1 MTETAMPQK
10 SGKLKLTIEME
21 VNDELM
27 DVVKE
32 SMSKASTKIPEMM
45 RNSEKKE

>member
-1 MTETAMPQK
+1 MTETMMPAK
-10 SGKLKLTIEME
+10 SGKLKMTIELE

-32 SMSKASTKIPEMM
+32 AMSKASTKIPEMM
-45 RNSEKKE
+45 RSSEKKE

>member
-10 SGKLKLTIEME
+10 SGKLKMTIELE

-32 SMSKASTKIPEMM
+32 AMSKAGSKIPEMI
-45 RNSEKKE
+45 RSGEKKE

>member
-1 MTETAMPQK
+1 MTETAMPAK
-10 SGKLKLTIEME
+10 SGKLKLTVEME

-32 SMSKASTKIPEMM
+32 AMSKAGSKIPEMM
-45 RNSEKKE
+45 KGNEKKE